1 MENTNNVVKWVSKN
15 AGNWEEVTNPEGV
28 LYFKQVVS
36 TEAPNTSILGLQ
48 NAFAN
53 SRIEPYVNNN
63 PELIHNE
70 NYNPFKFIYKG
81 GIISVNTNY
90 DNIDETIMWSYDGVT
105 TKANKHNGDYEHD
118 TNTILVSI
126 GIGGNVV
133 NGSLNFCCS
142 PDLFRYC
149 NGDCDISSIFNGC
162 GPQWPSYN
170 QSGLRGRLPD
180 ILLLPFKNFRKD
192 LSNMFNTCSSLTRVS
207 KSSDSSDVYVI
218 PPHFFEYAP
227 NITSLNGTF
236 ANTSVY
242 PNQVFTAFNYI
253 SNNTLG
259 NINRVFAMVKASE
272 STASNPVIFNSIFQK
287 FTNLT
292 DVSGA
297 FIQDYVNYSNQGY
310 FKFIAVFPSNRYTSA
325 SQYSN
330 NQRFSNVFRGY
341 GSAYVVHENPKTLI
355 DNNITNN
362 YKTV

>member
-1 MENTNNVVKWVSKN
+1 
-15 AGNWEEVTNPEGV
+15 
-28 LYFKQVVS
+28 
-36 TEAPNTSILGLQ
+36 
-48 NAFAN
+48 
-53 SRIEPYVNNN
+53 
-63 PELIHNE
+63 
-70 NYNPFKFIYKG
+70 
-81 GIISVNTNY
+81 
-90 DNIDETIMWSYDGVT
+90 
-105 TKANKHNGDYEHD
+105 
-118 TNTILVSI
+118 
-126 GIGGNVV
+126 
-133 NGSLNFCCS
+133 
-142 PDLFRYC
+142 
-149 NGDCDISSIFNGC
+149 
-162 GPQWPSYN
+162 
-170 QSGLRGRLPD
+170 
-180 ILLLPFKNFRKD
+180 
-192 LSNMFNTCSSLTRVS
+192 MFNTCSSLTRVS

-236 ANTSVY
+236 ENTSVY

-272 STASNPVIFNSIFQK
+272 STASNPVIFNSVFKK

-310 FKFIAVFPSNRYTSA
+310 FKFVAVFPSNRYTSA

-330 NQRFSNVFRGY
+330 NQRFSDVFRGY
-341 GSAYVVHENPKTLI
+341 GNAYVVHENPKTLI